1 MLACRFRAWMVSPC
15 MRIDQGPILLML
27 ENYRSGLV
35 WSVMRQNPYID
46 PGLEC
51 ADFTGGRLAGT
62 PALQ

>member
-1 MLACRFRAWMVSPC
+1 MVSPC

-35 WSVMRQNPYID
+35 WSVMRQNPSID
-46 PGLEC
+46 PGLERTN
-51 ADFTGGRLAGT
+51 FTGGWRAGT

>member
-1 MLACRFRAWMVSPC
+1 MVSPC